1 MKTRIPLEILDI
13 LKPTNNNKLSLTSAK
28 ETDGILFL
36 VPVNPSLTDFY
47 FRIVKK
53 NGDQVSGEKTK
64 YLIQYKPIDRTDI
77 STTNRIA
84 DTEMIEKFLADWLN
98 ILIEYSNIETIFDD
112 PILKKY
118 QEDFEEKLKIIDD
131 DAEFAPFNLEKQIF
145 LIDYL
150 DFIIQKANDEKTEEN
165 KSDIELIIKE
175 SNELKAE
182 ITQTTKSKAIKK
194 LSKILGRVQK
204 SGIKFIKEVFIKVA
218 ADITAKL
225 LLGNINH

>member
-1 MKTRIPLEILDI
+1 MLPREPKISIIIATYQAERDLQKCLDSI
-13 LKPTNNNKLSLTSAK
+13 
-28 ETDGILFL
+28 
-36 VPVNPSLTDFY
+36 
-47 FRIVKK
+47 
-53 NGDQVSGEKTK
+53 
-64 YLIQYKPIDRTDI
+64 I
-77 STTNRIA
+77 SQS
-84 DTEMIEKFLADWLN
+84 
-98 ILIEYSNIETIFDD
+98 YSNIETIFDD

>member
-150 DFIIQKANDEKTEEN
+150 DFIIQKLTM
-165 KSDIELIIKE
+165 
-175 SNELKAE
+175 
-182 ITQTTKSKAIKK
+182 KK
-194 LSKILGRVQK
+194 QK
-204 SGIKFIKEVFIKVA
+204 KIKV
-218 ADITAKL
+218 IL
-225 LLGNINH
+225 N